1 MIFCEIRQVGP
12 NNYFCGMNASLIGL
26 IIEIVFLFIGLYLYL
41 FARGVV
47 SFGSDEAKARADAFR
62 KDNATWMRLLG
73 LALAAVMAMN
83 VFFHVREMM
92 G

>member
-1 MIFCEIRQVGP
+1 MTSST
-12 NNYFCGMNASLIGL
+12 AGL
-26 IIEIVFLFIGLYLYL
+26 IVEILLFAIGLYLYL
-41 FARGVV
+41 FARGII
-47 SFGSDEAKARADAFR
+47 SFGSDEAKARAEAFR
-62 KDNATWMRLLG
+62 KDNATWMRLMG